1 MMKIVMIINNHNNI
15 MFFVINYQ
23 NKNVKEFY
31 FNKMVNIA
39 IGMII
44 NVNHKSLHNVKML
57 II

>member
-1 MMKIVMIINNHNNI
+1 

-23 NKNVKEFY
+23 NKNVKEYY
-31 FNKMVNIA
+31 FKKMVNIV
-39 IGMII
+39 IGAII